1 MREYFGNIYSA
12 LFTIWTGM
20 KITFRHL
27 FRDKVTIQYPEVR
40 PILPERE
47 RNRLYVNMDDCI
59 GCLQCERACPVSCIS
74 IETIKSTPDEDLG
87 KTSNGK
93 KKSLWVT
100 EFTIDFAKCCYCE
113 LCVFPCPTE
122 CIYMTKVYEFSEYKR
137 EDLIY
142 NFITLT
148 DAEVAE
154 KKANFA
160 RYEAEKASK
169 AAESD
174 AKSAKEKAE

>member
-1 MREYFGNIYSA
+1 
-12 LFTIWTGM
+12 
-20 KITFRHL
+20 
-27 FRDKVTIQYPEVR
+27 
-40 PILPERE
+40 
-47 RNRLYVNMDDCI
+47 
-59 GCLQCERACPVSCIS
+59 
-74 IETIKSTPDEDLG
+74 
-87 KTSNGK
+87 
-93 KKSLWVT
+93 
-100 EFTIDFAKCCYCE
+100 
-113 LCVFPCPTE
+113 
-122 CIYMTKVYEFSEYKR
+122 MTKVYEFSEYKR

>member
-100 EFTIDFAKCCYCE
+100 
-113 LCVFPCPTE
+113 
-122 CIYMTKVYEFSEYKR
+122 
-137 EDLIY
+137 
-142 NFITLT
+142 
-148 DAEVAE
+148 
-154 KKANFA
+154 
-160 RYEAEKASK
+160 
-169 AAESD
+169 
-174 AKSAKEKAE
+174 